1 MEQTGPEAV
10 IKTARRCGIE
20 SPLTPVYSL
29 ALGTSGISPLE
40 MASAF
45 ATFANGGVRH
55 RPFWIWRVEDALG
68 RILEEHIIEGEKTLD
83 SNIAYQVTDLM
94 RGVMDQGTGRV
105 IRRLGFDLPAAGKTG
120 TSDSYYDAWFTGFTP
135 TLSTSVW
142 VGFDQGRGLR
152 DKQGRGITGSRGA
165 APIWAD
171 FMLKATQ
178 GEPPREFTI
187 PPDVRTETVDPV
199 TGRKAD
205 DATLDPMTVVLRKGQ
220 TVESSIIED
229 ETRDDSEAD
238 EYYWAP

>member
-1 MEQTGPEAV
+1 M
-10 IKTARRCGIE
+10 
-20 SPLTPVYSL
+20 
-29 ALGTSGISPLE
+29 
-40 MASAF
+40 
-45 ATFANGGVRH
+45 
-55 RPFWIWRVEDALG
+55 
-68 RILEEHIIEGEKTLD
+68 
-83 SNIAYQVTDLM
+83 
-94 RGVMDQGTGRV
+94 
-105 IRRLGFDLPAAGKTG
+105 
-120 TSDSYYDAWFTGFTP
+120 
-135 TLSTSVW
+135 
-142 VGFDQGRGLR
+142 R